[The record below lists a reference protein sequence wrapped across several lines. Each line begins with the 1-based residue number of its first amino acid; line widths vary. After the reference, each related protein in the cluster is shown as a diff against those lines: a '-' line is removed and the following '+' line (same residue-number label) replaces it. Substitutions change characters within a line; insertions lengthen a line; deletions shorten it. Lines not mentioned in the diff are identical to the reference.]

1 MMLSLQVVVVE
12 GQIVSKLLVVVAVVG
27 EEILEDRV
35 LE

>member
-1 MMLSLQVVVVE
+1 MMLSLPVVVVD
-12 GQIVSKLLVVVAVVG
+12 GQFVSKLLVVVVVVG